1 MLQSSRFP
9 PSSGWRSSPNT
20 TCATSAAKGTVSP
33 RSLLLLSRSKIKSS
47 PKTIPTSYRER
58 PETLRALSQTSRAL
72 RAVFLPLLW
81 EYVEACFIPKDDTTW
96 SKRVASV
103 LLKRCKGLMKNENQ
117 SLAQH
122 VRVFS
127 VSLSSNRMAETF
139 PLLAQCLA
147 SLPNLDTLHIL
158 HLESKR
164 EENVTAAFKNVQLP
178 GVRCIILPSYAHAIL
193 AACPGVRDV
202 SCNEEIGTKLFD
214 TLIKYCPSVERIQ
227 GFQLTSSKLKK
238 LSKSI
243 PNLREIAVP
252 ATMNISSLSV
262 LKHLSAIELITDAED
277 QDDSEVDSDSDG
289 GFVVRPNTTGFAT
302 IQAYV
307 AAARSVLSGSSG
319 TAPKRI
325 TVSYWQDITEM
336 WGMADITYGQYWER
350 AEEFDV

>member
-1 MLQSSRFP
+1 MLQSKALKVP
-9 PSSGWRSSPNT
+9 PELWLEIVSDYYLRNLSSKRDGF
-20 TCATSAAKGTVSP
+20 P

-58 PETLRALSQTSRAL
+58 PEALRALSQTTRAL

-103 LLKRCKGLMKNENQ
+103 LLKRCKGLMKHENQ
-117 SLAQH
+117 GLAQH
-122 VRVFS
+122 VRVVS

-139 PLLAQCLA
+139 PLFAQCLA

-164 EENVTAAFKNVQLP
+164 EGDVTAAFKTVELP
-178 GVRCIILPSYAHAIL
+178 GVRYIILPSYAHAIL
-193 AACPGVRDV
+193 AACPDVRDV

-277 QDDSEVDSDSDG
+277 QDDSEVSDPDE
-289 GFVVRPNTTGFAT
+289 GFAAAGSAT
-302 IQAYV
+302 IEAYV
-307 AAARSVLSGSSG
+307 AVARSVLSGSSG